1 MSGFLCHNSTRP
13 EPFFTQINGP
23 VQKSQ
28 HWPSTSMSLAFE
40 FLVASVEP
48 ALVHFWLGPGMPG
61 FICHNSTRPGPFF
74 TSSNGPVQKSQHRP
88 STGISLAFQFLVA
101 MVEPAL
107 VCFWLGIGVPQRS
120 QARASN
126 GPKSEP
132 VMPV

>member
-1 MSGFLCHNSTRP
+1 MVLYRQADIGPVPASVWRARFWQPGLSQLWSVSGWDLARQDLFAT
-13 EPFFTQINGP
+13 TQPGQDQYFILSNGP

-28 HWPSTSMSLAFE
+28 HW
-40 FLVASVEP
+40 
-48 ALVHFWLGPGMPG
+48 
-61 FICHNSTRPGPFF
+61 
-74 TSSNGPVQKSQHRP
+74 P

-101 MVEPAL
+101 RVQPAL
-107 VCFWLGIGVPQRS
+107 VRFWLGTGVPQRS